1 MPPIC
6 IYTEVVQ
13 AAGNTNYLSW
23 VSAINQAFFN
33 SLLSVR
39 FCLSFNPSIW
49 KFSKDWLISFFLKLS
64 MMLGAHVLLSVTE
77 PDFLKK
83 NMFAQKIGKMGQQ
96 CASNR
101 IFIKFGGIYSLF
113 FSEFTQ

>member
-49 KFSKDWLISFFLKLS
+49 KFSKDWLISFFSETQHDVRGPCAVVCDRARLF
-64 MMLGAHVLLSVTE
+64 E
-77 PDFLKK
+77 KK
-83 NMFAQKIGKMGQQ
+83 YVCPKNWENGPEMRK
-96 CASNR
+96 
-101 IFIKFGGIYSLF
+101 
-113 FSEFTQ
+113 